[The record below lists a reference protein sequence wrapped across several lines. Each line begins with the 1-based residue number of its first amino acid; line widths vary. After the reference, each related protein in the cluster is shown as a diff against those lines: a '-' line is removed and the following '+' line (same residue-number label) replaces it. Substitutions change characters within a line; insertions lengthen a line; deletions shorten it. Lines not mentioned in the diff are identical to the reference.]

1 MDASSNCRKQI
12 VATFEWALNGLN
24 LSSFVH
30 FLEIESLVLSNV
42 AFHDTKLCYLLVY
55 LVSTGISFCSK
66 KKRSFLVNFSSGPTF
81 DFSIRTYRQLV
92 LPTFFVFVLFILV

>member
-1 MDASSNCRKQI
+1 MDASSNCREQI

-24 LSSFVH
+24 LSSCVH

-66 KKRSFLVNFSSGPTF
+66 KKEVFW
-81 DFSIRTYRQLV
+81 SISQVDQLS
-92 LPTFFVFVLFILV
+92 ILASELIGN